1 MAIPKM
7 WRPWRPY
14 NMASMRSL
22 QYGVNGDPYS
32 VASMA
37 IPTIW
42 RQWRSLQYGVN
53 GDPYNVACGITCRPP
68 GGTRLLAES
77 LVHLR
82 RAFGPP
88 PVHSGFL
95 SSRHF
100 MTGHLNRRSF
110 MTGHFINFPVSPFS
124 IFDFS
129 ENFQGIFRGFSG
141 DFQKFQKLFT
151 NLQNFGKFFKIFKNF
166 LKTFQNFQI
175 SRVEKNSGLKMQ

>member
-1 MAIPKM
+1 MKTR
-7 WRPWRPY
+7 WKW
-14 NMASMRSL
+14 RSL
-22 QYGVNGDPYS
+22 KFGVHGDRTIWRQCDPYTM
-32 VASMA
+32 ASMA
-37 IPTIW
+37 ILTVW

-110 MTGHFINFPVSPFS
+110 MTGHLINFPVPPFS
-124 IFDFS
+124 IFDFP
-129 ENFQGIFRGFSG
+129 ENSQGIFRGFSG
-141 DFQKFQKLFT
+141 DFQKFQKLF
-151 NLQNFGKFFKIFKNF
+151 KK
-166 LKTFQNFQI
+166 FQNFRKF
-175 SRVEKNSGLKMQ
+175 SKFSKTF